1 MDIIHIGRHNIF
13 SIHSSTVTRVLALG
27 DAEVKTFVT
36 LTLGGAEVGNIV
48 FSHLTE
54 YPYCDDNKDNFVTKC
69 RQPYHDEV
77 PSLCLATVL

>member
-1 MDIIHIGRHNIF
+1 MQGTTYSAF
-13 SIHSSTVTRVLALG
+13 TAQLSQEYLALG
-27 DAEVKTFVT
+27 GAEVKTFVT

-54 YPYCDDNKDNFVTKC
+54 YPYFDYNKDNIVTKC

-77 PSLCLATVL
+77 PSLCLATGL